1 MYYVYCLRRSHT
13 YVDLCT
19 VPTHVTC
26 GKKNPHIFCKQPPSH
41 QISNL
46 TPLLSSPFPLLL
58 FLLLTCDLLL
68 ISFHLLTLT
77 RYVTGSF
84 SSYSPFL
91 HRTSSGALCCTHG
104 FVLFRVFHTS
114 RDYSHSR
121 RLHHTIPD
129 HIALSSGRYERSSSC
144 CVRFFSCVIHR
155 AFFSLQGWVSRI
167 FVLCDF
173 HRSRDH
179 SHSWWLHST
188 TLVYPALCSGR
199 YERSS
204 SCCLRY
210 ILVSY
215 TDRFSLSRA
224 KQHTFSFLCVLHFF
238 RCFCL
243 YVSLSSS
250 ILKAPPSSIQ
260 SIRFHQGHVLVV
272 VLISYHSLFC
282 VYMNTFICC

>member
-144 CVRFFSCVIHR
+144 CLRFFLVSSTERFSVSKAEYHAFSFCVIFTEVATIHTH
-155 AFFSLQGWVSRI
+155 G
-167 FVLCDF
+167 DY
-173 HRSRDH
+173 
-179 SHSWWLHST
+179 T
-188 TLVYPALCSGR
+188 TPLL
-199 YERSS
+199 
-204 SCCLRY
+204 
-210 ILVSY
+210 
-215 TDRFSLSRA
+215 
-224 KQHTFSFLCVLHFF
+224 
-238 RCFCL
+238 
-243 YVSLSSS
+243 S
-250 ILKAPPSSIQ
+250 ILLSALVGTNG
-260 SIRFHQGHVLVV
+260 RRLVV
-272 VLISYHSLFC
+272 CVISLCH
-282 VYMNTFICC
+282 T